1 MANNRIFYACQNLAI
16 TPETKTTVDAGDMT
30 HGVQS
35 VGITTN
41 FNLEQAFELG
51 QIEIYENIEGTPDV
65 ELTMEKLLDGYPLLY
80 HMASSGAVVGT
91 SASGLAARGN
101 AKCSVRLGIYNEV
114 NNNIGSDESATAP
127 VEVYMSGMFISN
139 ISYTIPAEGSMTE
152 SITLVGNNKQWLTK
166 SGDNGYNAS
175 VIEKGDVDAF
185 DGFDEPAAI
194 AGASG
199 GIQRREDVL
208 LSGCILPRSIDGVVG
223 SGYANAVSGVTALG
237 TATPLIHIQN
247 ISISTDF
254 SREDVL
260 ELGRKSP
267 YYRPAG
273 FPIEVTCEIEAI
285 TISGDFVGAY
295 EFGDP
300 TFDATDDSGNNLR
313 NENIFILT
321 RAGYAWDLGS
331 KNKISS
337 VSYGGGDAGGG
348 NVSVT
353 YSYSNFNDLDVQHR
367 KNGYVGFGWL
377 KNVAAGNA
385 GDLDFGQGSLP
396 DGLIG
401 GGQSGPSY

>member
-1 MANNRIFYACQNLAI
+1 MANNRIFYACQNVAI
-16 TPETKTTVDAGDMT
+16 TDEFATVVQNGDMT

-65 ELTMEKLLDGYPLLY
+65 EVSMEKLLDGYPLLY

-91 SASGLAARGN
+91 AASGLAARGN
-101 AKCSVRLGIYNEV
+101 AKCSVRLGIYNEIF
-114 NNNIGSDESATAP
+114 NNIGSDTSDTAP
-127 VEVYMSGMFISN
+127 VEVYCSGMFISN

-152 SITLVGNNKQWLTK
+152 SITLVGNNKQWLT
-166 SGDNGYNAS
+166 SDPSQVDYGAS
-175 VIEKGDVDAF
+175 VITEANVDDF
-185 DGFDEPAAI
+185 DGFDEPFAI

-208 LSGCILPRSIDGVVG
+208 LEGCILPFSIQGVVG
-223 SGYANAVSGVTALG
+223 SGYSNAID
-237 TATPLIHIQN
+237 TATSSPLIHVQN

-273 FPIEVTCEIEAI
+273 FPVEVTCEIEAI
-285 TISGDFVGAY
+285 TISGDFIGAY

-300 TFDATDDSGNNLR
+300 DFDATDDSGNNLR
-313 NENIFILT
+313 NESIFILT
-321 RAGYAWDLGS
+321 RAGYAWDLGL

-377 KNVAAGNA
+377 KNVAGGNA
-385 GDLDFGQGSLP
+385 GELDFGQGTFP
-396 DGLIG
+396 AGLIG